1 MQQAWDGIAPW
12 AVSLGVGLLIGVVSE
27 RREPARRSMAG
38 VRTHALAALLGC
50 TAWTLG
56 AGVFMAALLLVG
68 ALAVAA
74 YWHSARRDPGLTSEV
89 VLLFSVTLGA
99 LSHPNAGLAAGLG
112 VLCALL
118 VQSKGMLQR
127 WSRELLRE
135 HELRDGLLLAA
146 AALVVMPLLPQ
157 QPVDPWGVLRLSTL
171 WRVVV
176 LVMAVGMLGHVLTR
190 ALGPRWG
197 LPVSGFFSGFVS
209 STAAV
214 ASLGQ
219 AVRADGQR
227 LAAAMAGAMLA
238 QLGSLCLFAAVLGA
252 SSMPLLL
259 AMRWPLAGAALCL
272 VVAAAAGLRR
282 TQQAPPSVDA
292 PSGAAPAAQAFRL
305 SQALLVAAV
314 MALVVV
320 IAAGLQHVFGN
331 AGVLVAAVLVAL
343 AEVHA
348 AAASMAQLQAS
359 GSLSLPLAQWSVVA
373 VLASSAAAKSA
384 LAFATGG
391 WRYGAAISL
400 GLLSMV
406 VAAGLVLWGSG

>member
-50 TAWTLG
+50 TAWILG
-56 AGVFMAALLLVG
+56 AGVFMVALLLVG

-99 LSHPNAGLAAGLG
+99 LSQHNAALAAGLG

-118 VQSKGMLQR
+118 VQSKGLLQR

-146 AALVVMPLLPQ
+146 AALVVMPLLPP

-197 LPVSGFFSGFVS
+197 LPVSGFLSGFVS

-259 AMRWPLAGAALCL
+259 AMRWPLAAAALCL

-282 TQQAPPSVDA
+282 TQQAAPPVA
-292 PSGAAPAAQAFRL
+292 EPSGAAPSAQAFRL

-320 IAAGLQHVFGN
+320 LAAGLQHVFGN

-406 VAAGLVLWGSG
+406 AAAGLVLWGSG